1 MLSNTKN
8 LKFILGSSSP
18 RRLELLKQIN
28 FYPNKIFKPEINE
41 DPQKKELPILY
52 VKRMAKEKM
61 DVVKKKFP
69 NDLILTADTIVYVG
83 RRIIDKT
90 NEKSKA
96 IKFLE
101 LLSGRRHRV
110 STAFNLYC
118 KDKIDSLRVV
128 TSVVKMKR
136 LTDNEIKS
144 YIETNEWKG
153 KAGAYGIQ
161 GSAEKFI
168 QFISGS
174 YTNIVGLPLNQ
185 VYGSLNSI
193 CLLYTSPSP
202 RD

>member
-1 MLSNTKN
+1 MLSSTKN
-8 LKFILGSSSP
+8 LKLILGSSSP

-28 FYPNKIFKPEINE
+28 CYPYKIFKPEINE
-41 DPQKKELPILY
+41 NPHKKELPIIY

-61 DVVKKKFP
+61 NIVQKTFP

-90 NEKSKA
+90 DEKSKA

-101 LLSGRRHRV
+101 ILSGRRHRV
-110 STAFNLYC
+110 STAFNLYF

-128 TSVVKMKR
+128 TSIVKMKR
-136 LTDNEIKS
+136 LTENEIKS

-153 KAGAYGIQ
+153 MAGAYGIQ

-185 VYGSLNSI
+185 VYGSLQSI
-193 CLLYTSPSP
+193 GYFNEK
-202 RD
+202 

>member
-8 LKFILGSSSP
+8 FKFILGSSSS

-28 FYPNKIFKPEINE
+28 FYPNEIFKPEINE

-52 VKRMAKEKM
+52 VKRMAREKM

-90 NEKSKA
+90 NEQSKA

-144 YIETNEWKG
+144 YIESNEWKG

-193 CLLYTSPSP
+193 GYYNEK
-202 RD
+202 

>member
-28 FYPNKIFKPEINE
+28 FYPNEIFKPEINE

-52 VKRMAKEKM
+52 VKRMAREKM
-61 DVVKKKFP
+61 EVVKKKFP

-90 NEKSKA
+90 NERSKA

-118 KDKIDSLRVV
+118 KDKIDSLRIV

-136 LTDNEIKS
+136 LTKNEIKS
-144 YIETNEWKG
+144 YIESDEWKG

-185 VYGSLNSI
+185 VYGSLSSI
-193 CLLYTSPSP
+193 GYYNEK
-202 RD
+202 

>member
-28 FYPNKIFKPEINE
+28 FYPNEIFKPEINE

-61 DVVKKKFP
+61 EVVKKKFP

-136 LTDNEIKS
+136 LTENEIRS
-144 YIETNEWKG
+144 YIESNEWKG

-193 CLLYTSPSP
+193 GYYNEN
-202 RD
+202 

>member
-28 FYPNKIFKPEINE
+28 FYPNKIFKPEIDE

-83 RRIIDKT
+83 RRIINKT
-90 NEKSKA
+90 NDQSKA

-136 LTDNEIKS
+136 LTHNEIKS

-153 KAGAYGIQ
+153 KAGAYGVQ

-185 VYGSLNSI
+185 VYGSLTSI
-193 CLLYTSPSP
+193 GYYNEK
-202 RD
+202 

>member
-1 MLSNTKN
+1 LSNYKN

-28 FYPNKIFKPEINE
+28 FYPNEVFKPEINE
-41 DPQKKELPILY
+41 EPKKKELPIFY

-61 DVVKKKFP
+61 IVVQKKFP
-69 NDLILTADTIVYVG
+69 NDLILTADTIVYIG

-90 NEKSKA
+90 DEKSKA

-118 KDKIDSLRVV
+118 RDKIDSLRVV
-128 TSVVKMKR
+128 TSIVKMKR
-136 LTDNEIKS
+136 LTKKEIEM
-144 YIETNEWKG
+144 YIESNEWKG

-193 CLLYTSPSP
+193 GYYNEK
-202 RD
+202 

>member
-28 FYPNKIFKPEINE
+28 FYPNEIFKPEINE
-41 DPQKKELPILY
+41 DTQKKELPILY

-69 NDLILTADTIVYVG
+69 NDLILTADTIVYIG

-118 KDKIDSLRVV
+118 KNKIDSLRVV

-136 LTDNEIKS
+136 LTENEIKS
-144 YIETNEWKG
+144 YIETDEWKG

-193 CLLYTSPSP
+193 GYYNEK
-202 RD
+202 

>member
-28 FYPNKIFKPEINE
+28 FYPNEIFNPEINE

-90 NEKSKA
+90 NEQSKA

-193 CLLYTSPSP
+193 GYYNEK
-202 RD
+202 

>member
-28 FYPNKIFKPEINE
+28 YHPNEIFKPEINE

-61 DVVKKKFP
+61 KVVQEKFP

-90 NEKSKA
+90 DEKSQA

-136 LTDNEIKS
+136 LTEYEINS

-174 YTNIVGLPLNQ
+174 YTNVVGLPLNQ

-193 CLLYTSPSP
+193 GYGN
-202 RD
+202 DEK

>member
-28 FYPNKIFKPEINE
+28 FHPDEIFKPEINE

-128 TSVVKMKR
+128 TTVVKMKR
-136 LTDNEIKS
+136 LTENEIKS
-144 YIETNEWKG
+144 YIETDEWKG
-153 KAGAYGIQ
+153 KAGGYGIQ

-193 CLLYTSPSP
+193 GYYNEK
-202 RD
+202 

>member
-8 LKFILGSSSP
+8 LKFVLGSSSP

-28 FYPNKIFKPEINE
+28 FYPNEIFKPEINE

-61 DVVKKKFP
+61 EVVKKKFP

-90 NEKSKA
+90 NEQSKA

-136 LTDNEIKS
+136 LTENEIKS
-144 YIETNEWKG
+144 YIETDEWKG

-193 CLLYTSPSP
+193 GYYNEK
-202 RD
+202 

>member
-18 RRLELLKQIN
+18 RRLALLKQIN
-28 FYPNKIFKPEINE
+28 FYPNEIFKPEINE
-41 DPQKKELPILY
+41 DLQKKELPILY

-61 DVVKKKFP
+61 EVVKKKFP
-69 NDLILTADTIVYVG
+69 NDLILTADTIVYIG

-136 LTDNEIKS
+136 LTDNEIKT
-144 YIETNEWKG
+144 YIESNEWKG

-193 CLLYTSPSP
+193 GYYNEK
-202 RD
+202 

>member
-28 FYPNKIFKPEINE
+28 FYPNEIFKPEINE
-41 DPQKKELPILY
+41 DPQKKELPISY
-52 VKRMAKEKM
+52 VKRMAREKM

-90 NEKSKA
+90 NEQSKA

-118 KDKIDSLRVV
+118 KDKINSLRVV

-144 YIETNEWKG
+144 YIESNEWKG

-193 CLLYTSPSP
+193 GYYNEK
-202 RD
+202 

>member
-1 MLSNTKN
+1 MSNIKN
-8 LKFILGSSSP
+8 LKFILGSSSS
-18 RRLELLKQIN
+18 RRLELLKQID
-28 FYPNKIFKPEINE
+28 FHPNEIFKPEINE
-41 DPQKKELPILY
+41 DPQIKELPILY

-61 DVVKKKFP
+61 EAAKKKFP

-144 YIETNEWKG
+144 YIESNEWKG

-193 CLLYTSPSP
+193 GYYNEK
-202 RD
+202 

>member
-28 FYPNKIFKPEINE
+28 FYPNEIFKPEINE
-41 DPQKKELPILY
+41 EPQKKELPILY

-61 DVVKKKFP
+61 EVVKKKFP

-136 LTDNEIKS
+136 LTENEIKS
-144 YIETNEWKG
+144 YIETDEWKG

-193 CLLYTSPSP
+193 GYYNEK
-202 RD
+202 

>member
-1 MLSNTKN
+1 MLSEIKN

-18 RRLELLKQIN
+18 WRLELLKQIN
-28 FYPNKIFKPEINE
+28 FYPNEIFKPEINE

-90 NEKSKA
+90 NEQSKA

-136 LTDNEIKS
+136 LTEYEINA

-193 CLLYTSPSP
+193 GYNNEK
-202 RD
+202 

>member
-28 FYPNKIFKPEINE
+28 FYPNEIFKPEINE

-61 DVVKKKFP
+61 DFVKKKFP

-90 NEKSKA
+90 NEQSKA
-96 IKFLE
+96 VKFLE

-136 LTDNEIKS
+136 LTDKEIKS
-144 YIETNEWKG
+144 YIESNEWKG

-193 CLLYTSPSP
+193 GYYNEK
-202 RD
+202 

>member
-28 FYPNKIFKPEINE
+28 FYPNEIFKPEINE

-52 VKRMAKEKM
+52 VKRMAREKM
-61 DVVKKKFP
+61 YVVKKKFP

-90 NEKSKA
+90 NEQSKA

-193 CLLYTSPSP
+193 GYYNEK
-202 RD
+202 

>member
-28 FYPNKIFKPEINE
+28 YYPNEIFKPEINE

-52 VKRMAKEKM
+52 VKRMAREKM

-90 NEKSKA
+90 NEQSKA

-193 CLLYTSPSP
+193 GYYNEK
-202 RD
+202 

>member
-28 FYPNKIFKPEINE
+28 FYPNEIFKPEINE
-41 DPQKKELPILY
+41 VPQKKELPILY

-69 NDLILTADTIVYVG
+69 DDLILTADTIVYVG

-136 LTDNEIKS
+136 LTDKEIKS
-144 YIETNEWKG
+144 YIESNEWKG

-193 CLLYTSPSP
+193 GYYNEK
-202 RD
+202 

>member
-28 FYPNKIFKPEINE
+28 FYPNEIFKPEINE

-61 DVVKKKFP
+61 DVVKKIFP

-96 IKFLE
+96 IKLLE

-144 YIETNEWKG
+144 YIESNEWKG

-161 GSAEKFI
+161 GSAEKFV

-193 CLLYTSPSP
+193 GYYNEK
-202 RD
+202 

>member
-1 MLSNTKN
+1 MLSNTEN
-8 LKFILGSSSP
+8 FKFILGSSSP

-28 FYPNKIFKPEINE
+28 FHPNEIFKPEINE
-41 DPQKKELPILY
+41 EPQKKELPILY

-96 IKFLE
+96 IKLLE

-144 YIETNEWKG
+144 YIESNEWKG

-193 CLLYTSPSP
+193 GYYNEK
-202 RD
+202 

>member
-28 FYPNKIFKPEINE
+28 FYPNEIFKPEINE

-52 VKRMAKEKM
+52 VKRMAREKM

-90 NEKSKA
+90 NEQSKA

-144 YIETNEWKG
+144 YIESNEWKG

-174 YTNIVGLPLNQ
+174 YSNIVGLPLNQ

-193 CLLYTSPSP
+193 GYFNEK
-202 RD
+202 

>member
-8 LKFILGSSSP
+8 LKFILGSSSS

-28 FYPNKIFKPEINE
+28 LYPDEIFKPEINE
-41 DPQKKELPILY
+41 NAQKKELPILY
-52 VKRMAKEKM
+52 AKRMAKEKM

-90 NEKSKA
+90 YEQSKA
-96 IKFLE
+96 IQFLE

-118 KDKIDSLRVV
+118 KNKIDSLRVV
-128 TSVVKMKR
+128 TSIVKMKR
-136 LTDNEIKS
+136 LTEIEIKS
-144 YIETNEWKG
+144 YIESDEWKG

-185 VYGSLNSI
+185 VYGSLNSVG
-193 CLLYTSPSP
+193 YYNEK
-202 RD
+202 

>member
-18 RRLELLKQIN
+18 RRLELLRQIN
-28 FYPNKIFKPEINE
+28 FCPNEIFKPEINE

-52 VKRMAKEKM
+52 VKRMAREKM
-61 DVVKKKFP
+61 DVVKKIFP

-90 NEKSKA
+90 NEQSKA
-96 IKFLE
+96 IKILE
-101 LLSGRRHRV
+101 LLSGRRHKV

-136 LTDNEIKS
+136 LTDIEIKS

-161 GSAEKFI
+161 GYAEKFI

-174 YTNIVGLPLNQ
+174 YSNIVGLPLNQ

-193 CLLYTSPSP
+193 GYY
-202 RD
+202 DEK

>member
-1 MLSNTKN
+1 MLSNTKDF
-8 LKFILGSSSP
+8 KFILGSSSP

-28 FYPNKIFKPEINE
+28 FYPNEIFKPEINE
-41 DPQKKELPILY
+41 APQKKELPILY

-144 YIETNEWKG
+144 YIESNEWKG

-193 CLLYTSPSP
+193 GYCNEK
-202 RD
+202 

>member
-28 FYPNKIFKPEINE
+28 FYPNEIFKPEINE

-90 NEKSKA
+90 NEQSKA

-110 STAFNLYC
+110 STAFNLFC

-153 KAGAYGIQ
+153 KAGVYKIQ

-193 CLLYTSPSP
+193 GYYNEK
-202 RD
+202 

>member
-1 MLSNTKN
+1 MLSNTKD

-18 RRLELLKQIN
+18 RRLQLLKQIN
-28 FYPNKIFKPEINE
+28 FYPNEIFKPEINE

-96 IKFLE
+96 IRFLE

-136 LTDNEIKS
+136 LTENEIKS
-144 YIETNEWKG
+144 YIETDEWKG

-185 VYGSLNSI
+185 VYGSLNSFG
-193 CLLYTSPSP
+193 YFNEK
-202 RD
+202 

>member
-1 MLSNTKN
+1 MLSKTNN
-8 LKFILGSSSP
+8 LKLILGSSSP

-28 FYPNKIFKPEINE
+28 FYPNEIFKPDINE

-83 RRIIDKT
+83 RRIIDKA

-144 YIETNEWKG
+144 YIESNEWKG

-193 CLLYTSPSP
+193 GYYNEK
-202 RD
+202 

>member
-28 FYPNKIFKPEINE
+28 FYPDEIFKPEINE
-41 DPQKKELPILY
+41 NPQKKELPILY

-61 DVVKKKFP
+61 DVVKNKFP

-136 LTDNEIKS
+136 LTENEIKS
-144 YIETNEWKG
+144 YIETDEWKG

-185 VYGSLNSI
+185 VYGSLSSI
-193 CLLYTSPSP
+193 GFYNEK
-202 RD
+202 

>member
-1 MLSNTKN
+1 MLYNSNN
-8 LKFILGSSSP
+8 SKFILGSSSP
-18 RRLELLKQIN
+18 RRLELLRQIN
-28 FYPNKIFKPEINE
+28 LFPDQIIKPEIDE
-41 DPQKKELPILY
+41 TPQVKELPIFY
-52 VKRMAKEKM
+52 VKRMAREKM
-61 DVVKKKFP
+61 KVIQKNFP

-90 NEKSKA
+90 DEKSKA
-96 IKFLE
+96 IKFLK
-101 LLSGRRHRV
+101 LLSGRRHKV

-128 TSVVKMKR
+128 TSIVKMKR
-136 LTDNEIKS
+136 LTEDEIKF
-144 YIETNEWKG
+144 YIESNEWKG

-174 YTNIVGLPLNQ
+174 YSNIVGLPLNQ

-193 CLLYTSPSP
+193 GYFNEK
-202 RD
+202 

>member
-8 LKFILGSSSP
+8 IKFILGSSSP

-28 FYPNKIFKPEINE
+28 FYPNEIFKPEVNE

-144 YIETNEWKG
+144 YIESNEWKG

-161 GSAEKFI
+161 GSAGKFI

-193 CLLYTSPSP
+193 GYYNEK
-202 RD
+202 

>member
-1 MLSNTKN
+1 MLSNSN
-8 LKFILGSSSP
+8 NSKFILGSSSP

-28 FYPNKIFKPEINE
+28 LFPDQIIKPEINE
-41 DPQKKELPILY
+41 TPENKELPIFY
-52 VKRMAKEKM
+52 VKRMAREKM
-61 DVVKKKFP
+61 KVIQKNFP

-90 NEKSKA
+90 DEKSKA

-101 LLSGRRHRV
+101 LLSGRRHKV

-128 TSVVKMKR
+128 TSIVKMKR
-136 LTDNEIKS
+136 FSESEIKS
-144 YIETNEWKG
+144 YIESNEWIG

-174 YTNIVGLPLNQ
+174 YSNIVGLPLNQ

-193 CLLYTSPSP
+193 GYFNEK
-202 RD
+202 

>member
-1 MLSNTKN
+1 MLSNTEN
-8 LKFILGSSSP
+8 FKFILGSSSP

-28 FYPNKIFKPEINE
+28 FYPNEIFKPEINE

-96 IKFLE
+96 IKLLE

-193 CLLYTSPSP
+193 GYYNEK
-202 RD
+202 

>member
-28 FYPNKIFKPEINE
+28 FYPNEIFKPEINE

-90 NEKSKA
+90 NEQSKA

-136 LTDNEIKS
+136 LTEYEINS

-193 CLLYTSPSP
+193 GYYNEK
-202 RD
+202 

>member
-28 FYPNKIFKPEINE
+28 FHPNEIFKPEINE

-61 DVVKKKFP
+61 GVVKKKFP

-90 NEKSKA
+90 NQKSKA

-110 STAFNLYC
+110 TTAFNLYC

-136 LTDNEIKS
+136 LTENEIKS
-144 YIETNEWKG
+144 YIESNEWKG

-193 CLLYTSPSP
+193 GYYNEK
-202 RD
+202 

>member
-28 FYPNKIFKPEINE
+28 YHPNEIFKPEINE

-52 VKRMAKEKM
+52 VKRMAREKM
-61 DVVKKKFP
+61 YVVKKKFP

-144 YIETNEWKG
+144 YIESNEWKG

-193 CLLYTSPSP
+193 GYYNEK
-202 RD
+202 

>member
-28 FYPNKIFKPEINE
+28 FYPNEIFKPEINE

-61 DVVKKKFP
+61 DFVKNKFP

-90 NEKSKA
+90 NEQSKA
-96 IKFLE
+96 VKFLE

-118 KDKIDSLRVV
+118 KDRIDSLRVV
-128 TSVVKMKR
+128 TSIVKMKR
-136 LTDNEIKS
+136 LTENEIKS
-144 YIETNEWKG
+144 YIQSNEWKG

-193 CLLYTSPSP
+193 GYYNEN
-202 RD
+202 